1 MFFSLLI
8 GRKKLQLN
16 RVKTNNKPERELFP
30 HQMEECFDKKAEVG
44 SARRRLGKGCR
55 EYTCGDG
62 ISVAV
67 QNKMFTLK
75 GKASCYFQ
83 EKDLL
88 VPNNEILYQPHS
100 RDCRTRQLIVSKA
113 AFDRSISRVVRGPE
127 SKTITFPKTVTR
139 M

>member
-1 MFFSLLI
+1 
-8 GRKKLQLN
+8 
-16 RVKTNNKPERELFP
+16 
-30 HQMEECFDKKAEVG
+30 MEEGFDKTAEVR
-44 SARRRLGKGCR
+44 SAGRRLGKGCR
-55 EYTCGDG
+55 EHTCGDG

-67 QNKMFTLK
+67 QNKMFTLR

-88 VPNNEILYQPHS
+88 VPSNGILYQPHS
-100 RDCRTRQLIVSKA
+100 RDFRARSLIVSKA
-113 AFDRSISRVVRGPE
+113 EFDRSISRVARGPE